1 MWLEKIC
8 YMKRVRKG
16 KTKMSTYSREYNNR
30 SGGGG
35 LLLLLIALVV
45 VAGLFYLGFSSIN
58 FSKGYTTNDVQDF
71 DPEVDAL
78 ELESNSARADEL
90 KVYTNT
96 SHAEKHGSEALAIR
110 ECLDLDGADAE
121 YQHKDSGNKRV
132 QVCIMPN
139 GDFGLWFFKIG
150 SKGDWHEVTAFIKN
164 SVTNWSE
171 LEAYLSNTGYLIP

>member
-1 MWLEKIC
+1 MLFALVI
-8 YMKRVRKG
+8 VV
-16 KTKMSTYSREYNNR
+16 
-30 SGGGG
+30 G
-35 LLLLLIALVV
+35 LL
-45 VAGLFYLGFSSIN
+45 YLGISSIDAERN
-58 FSKGYTTNDVQDF
+58 PTKGYTTNDVQDF
-71 DPEVDAL
+71 DPKVDEL

-96 SHAEKHGSEALAIR
+96 SHAEANHGSEALAIR

>member
-1 MWLEKIC
+1 
-8 YMKRVRKG
+8 
-16 KTKMSTYSREYNNR
+16 MSTYSREYNNR

-96 SHAEKHGSEALAIR
+96 SHAEANHGSEALAIR

-164 SVTNWSE
+164 SVTNWTE
-171 LEAYLSNTGYLIP
+171 LEAYLSNTGYLVP